1 MCVCVCAIR
10 IACCVALELINLSVS
25 RSIIANGIVY
35 MHVYVCMYVSVLDR
49 TRVCV
54 CLCVSDTI
62 NNLPQCN
69 YCPFCL
75 FSSTFRLLLFTLR
88 KSVVNVLC
96 AHNVTYNVVHIIHT
110 YVYQTHIYIHTSV
123 QKNSSQY
130 KEAIRTK
137 MHFNRKSIS
146 CPLGQLCT
154 DNCLNSIYVCTYMY
168 ICIQY
173 IRLLNISYIYTSMC
187 VWILM
192 YHHVSLE
199 SCALITL
206 DSAKNL

>member
-110 YVYQTHIYIHTSV
+110 YIRHIYVYIYIQVYRRILHSTKRRFE
-123 QKNSSQY
+123 QKCILIENPFPVHL
-130 KEAIRTK
+130 A
-137 MHFNRKSIS
+137 
-146 CPLGQLCT
+146 
-154 DNCLNSIYVCTYMY
+154 NCALIIALIVYTYVYSIYV
-168 ICIQY
+168 
-173 IRLLNISYIYTSMC
+173 RLLNISYIYTSMC